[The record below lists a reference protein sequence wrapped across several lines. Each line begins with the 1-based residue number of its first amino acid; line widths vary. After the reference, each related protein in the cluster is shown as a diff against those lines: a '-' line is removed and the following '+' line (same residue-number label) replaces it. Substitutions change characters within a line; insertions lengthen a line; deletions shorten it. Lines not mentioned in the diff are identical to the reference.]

1 MKKNKYISEPEFNEL
16 CKFVCGQL
24 KPSGIKDLDIE
35 ALYFAIYWQIC
46 RILKE
51 EVRFD
56 NQFNYSQV
64 NWHEKTQNL
73 LDEQSSE
80 KFNAL
85 HIIERNINECI
96 ISKYESFEAVGQS
109 CY

>member
-1 MKKNKYISEPEFNEL
+1 MRKNKYISEVEFNEL

-51 EVRFD
+51 EVKFG
-56 NQFNYSQV
+56 NQCHACQV
-64 NWHEKTQNL
+64 NWQEKTQKL
-73 LDEQSSE
+73 LNDLSTE

-85 HIIERNINECI
+85 PVIDRNINECI
-96 ISKYESFEAVGQS
+96 TAKYKALENVG
-109 CY
+109 